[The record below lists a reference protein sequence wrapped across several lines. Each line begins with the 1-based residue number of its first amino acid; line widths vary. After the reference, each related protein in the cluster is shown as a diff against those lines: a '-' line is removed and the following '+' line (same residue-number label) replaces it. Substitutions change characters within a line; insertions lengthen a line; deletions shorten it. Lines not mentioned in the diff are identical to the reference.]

1 MSFKTL
7 AAIAGAA
14 AILCGCA
21 TSTTGSAPPSSAAV
35 APYADT
41 LALTGRLN
49 ARYLKDGKQ
58 ESVTVNFTWKQD
70 AQRTDVALATQ
81 FGNTV
86 ATIEVTPQGATL
98 REGGSKAPVHAPSI
112 DALSARALGWTLPVA
127 GMRGWLQGHAIDA
140 NGKPWSASPANSE
153 VTTREGWRL
162 RYTGWQAGGADGA
175 PARPQRFDAEHPG
188 SGEIQEMA
196 LRVFVEQVE

>member
-21 TSTTGSAPPSSAAV
+21 SAPTAPTGAAATATV
-35 APYADT
+35 APYAEA
-41 LALTGRLN
+41 LSLTGRLN

-58 ESVTVNFTWKQD
+58 ESLTVNFTWKQD
-70 AQRTDVALATQ
+70 AQRTDVALSTQ

-98 REGGSKAPVHAPSI
+98 REGGSKPPVTAASI
-112 DALSARALGWTLPVA
+112 DSLSARVLGWTLPVS
-127 GMRGWLQGHAIDA
+127 GMRGWLQGHATDA
-140 NGKPWSASPANSE
+140 AGKPWSASPAHSE

-162 RYTGWQAGGADGA
+162 KYTGWQEGGVQ
-175 PARPQRFDAEHPG
+175 PRPKRFEAEHPG
-188 SGEIQEMA
+188 SGDIQEMA
-196 LRVFVEQVE
+196 LRIVIDPVEQ

>member
-1 MSFKTL
+1 MSFKSL

-21 TSTTGSAPPSSAAV
+21 SVPGTPPSSAAV
-35 APYADT
+35 APYNDA
-41 LALTGRLN
+41 LAVTGRLN
-49 ARYLKDGKQ
+49 ARFLKDGKQ
-58 ESVTVNFTWKQD
+58 ESVTVNFTWKQG

-98 REGGSKAPVHAPSI
+98 REGGSKPPVSAPSI
-112 DALSARALGWTLPVA
+112 DALSARALGWTLPVS
-127 GMRGWLQGHAIDA
+127 GMRSWLQGHAIDA
-140 NGKPWSASPANSE
+140 NGKPWSASPANNE

-162 RYTGWQAGGADGA
+162 RYTGWQEGGSA
-175 PARPQRFDAEHPG
+175 PRPQRFDAEHPG
-188 SGEIQEMA
+188 SGDIQEMA

>member
-14 AILCGCA
+14 AMLCGCA
-21 TSTTGSAPPSSAAV
+21 TAPTTPPSTAAV
-35 APYADT
+35 APYAEA

-98 REGGSKAPVHAPSI
+98 REGGSKPPVSAPSI
-112 DALSARALGWTLPVA
+112 DALSARALGWTLPVS
-127 GMRGWLQGHAIDA
+127 GMRAWLQGHAIDA
-140 NGKPWSASPANSE
+140 NGQPWTASPANNE

-162 RYTGWQAGGADGA
+162 RYTGWQEGKAA
-175 PARPQRFDAEHPG
+175 PRPQRFDAEHPG

>member
-21 TSTTGSAPPSSAAV
+21 TTPATPPSTASV
-35 APYADT
+35 APYAET
-41 LALTGRLN
+41 LSLTGRLN

-98 REGGSKAPVHAPSI
+98 LEGGSKPPVTAPSI
-112 DALSARALGWTLPVA
+112 DALSARVLGWTLPVS
-127 GMRGWLQGHAIDA
+127 GMRRWLQGHAADA
-140 NGKPWSASPANSE
+140 NGKPWTASPANSE

-162 RYTGWQAGGADGA
+162 HYTAWNESGAV
-175 PARPQRFDAEHPG
+175 PRPQRFDAEHPG
-188 SGEIQEMA
+188 SGDIQEMA
-196 LRVFVEQVE
+196 LRIVIDQVEQK